1 MIRMTLKIDSL
12 ILHETVEV
20 KVALPCSILNIG
32 KKFKTVWALHCAM
45 SSGDIFFERLSMLD
59 YVESLKLI
67 VVAPSLPNTF
77 FVNSSAGKYG
87 DFLDLELYPMLK
99 HMLPISENRDDNLVL
114 GVSMGA
120 YGALSWILRKPD
132 FFSSL
137 IAVSGYYDH
146 TLPYD
151 DRLKNQRV
159 TFALSKIIHPYMEKI
174 FLPDESQIPNK
185 IENEIRTFPFK
196 ENSDF
201 MFYTGSFDYLTKEQT
216 KHIYDLAMKHELKAL
231 YKDVDGEHDVKT
243 WSLAIKDAMDKI
255 FN

>member
-12 ILHETVEV
+12 ILHETVDV

-67 VVAPSLPNTF
+67 VVAPSLTNTF
-77 FVNSSAGKYG
+77 FVNSNAGKYG

-120 YGALSWILRKPD
+120 YGALSWMLRKPD
-132 FFSSL
+132 FFSTL
-137 IAVSGYYDH
+137 VAVSGYYDH

-151 DRLKNQRV
+151 DRLKSQRV

-174 FLPDESQIPNK
+174 FLSDDSQNPNK
-185 IENEIRTFPFK
+185 IENELSTFTLK
-196 ENSDF
+196 ENTHF
-201 MFYTGSFDYLTKEQT
+201 LFYTGSCDYLTKEQT
-216 KHIYDLAMKHELKAL
+216 KHVYNIAIKHELKAL
-231 YKDVDGEHDVKT
+231 YKEVDGEHDIKAWT
-243 WSLAIKDAMDKI
+243 LAIHEAMDKI

>member
-45 SSGDIFFERLSMLD
+45 SAGDIFFERLSMLD

-99 HMLPISENRDDNLVL
+99 HMLPISENRDDNLLL

-120 YGALSWILRKPD
+120 YGALSWMLRRSD
-132 FFSSL
+132 FFSTVVA
-137 IAVSGYYDH
+137 ISGYYDH
-146 TLPYD
+146 NLPYD
-151 DRLKNQRV
+151 DRLKTQRV
-159 TFALSKIIHPYMEKI
+159 TFTLSKIIHPYMEKI
-174 FLPDESQIPNK
+174 FLSEDSQSPNK
-185 IENEIRTFPFK
+185 IENEISTFPFK
-196 ENSDF
+196 ENTNF
-201 MFYTGSFDYLTKEQT
+201 LFYTGSCDYLTKEQT
-216 KHIYDLAMKHELKAL
+216 KHIYNLAMKHELNASFKE
-231 YKDVDGEHDVKT
+231 VDGEHDVKA

>member
-59 YVESLKLI
+59 YVESLKLV

-77 FVNSSAGKYG
+77 FVNSNAGKYG

-99 HMLPISENRDDNLVL
+99 HMLPISENREDNLVL

-132 FFSSL
+132 FFSTL

-151 DRLKNQRV
+151 DRLKSQRV

-174 FLPDESQIPNK
+174 FLSEDSQNPNK
-185 IENEIRTFPFK
+185 IESEISTFPFK
-196 ENSDF
+196 ENTNF
-201 MFYTGSFDYLTKEQT
+201 LFYTGSCDYLTKEQT
-216 KHIYDLAMKHELKAL
+216 KHIYNLAVKHELKAL
-231 YKDVDGEHDVKT
+231 YKDVDGEHDVKA
-243 WSLAIKDAMDKI
+243 WSLAIHAAMDKI

>member
-1 MIRMTLKIDSL
+1 MTLKIDSL

-77 FVNSSAGKYG
+77 FVNSNVGKYG

-99 HMLPISENRDDNLVL
+99 NMLPISENRDDNLLL

-120 YGALSWILRKPD
+120 YGALSWMLRRSD
-132 FFSSL
+132 FFSTVVA
-137 IAVSGYYDH
+137 ISGYYDH

-151 DRLKNQRV
+151 DRLKAQRV

-174 FLPDESQIPNK
+174 FLSESSQGPNK
-185 IENEIRTFPFK
+185 IENEISTFPFK
-196 ENSDF
+196 ENTNF
-201 MFYTGSFDYLTKEQT
+201 LFYTGSCDYLTKEQT
-216 KHIYDLAMKHELKAL
+216 KHIYNLAMQNELKVSFNE
-231 YKDVDGEHDVKT
+231 VDGEHDVKA
-243 WSLAIKDAMDKI
+243 WSFAIKDAMDKL